1 MEKLNCSV
9 YDVVD
14 SIENLLAEDAVLPL
28 YVSGSSM
35 NPFLI
40 SRRDIVYLNA
50 FKESDLSKGSII
62 LFKRKDGSLVLHRI
76 RKIFDEGRVQVNG
89 DAQTWCET
97 VNKSQILA
105 TVIEIERKGKKK
117 KADSFYW
124 NSINFL
130 WKILYPLRSVM
141 MRIWFKARRIKN
153 KAE

>member
-76 RKIFDEGRVQVNG
+76 RKILDEGRVQVNG

-105 TVIEIERKGKKK
+105 TVIEIERKGKRK

-124 NSINFL
+124 NSINSL
-130 WKILYPLRSVM
+130 WKMLYPLRSVM
-141 MRIWFKARRIKN
+141 MRIWFKARRMKN